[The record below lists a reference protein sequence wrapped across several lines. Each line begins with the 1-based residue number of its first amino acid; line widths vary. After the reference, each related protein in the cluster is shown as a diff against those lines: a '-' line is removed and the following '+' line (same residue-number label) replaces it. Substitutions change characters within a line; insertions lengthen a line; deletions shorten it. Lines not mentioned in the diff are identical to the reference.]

1 MLLVFLDFLFLPTDR
16 PLVLSPVSN
25 TWYELKIQNKNP
37 GFILESE
44 NEGGISLLHLQ
55 NRGIFKILGGGGGGG
70 GGGQCGT

>member
-25 TWYELKIQNKNP
+25 TWYELKMQNKNT

-44 NEGGISLLHLQ
+44 NEGGFNLFIYSKELLE
-55 NRGIFKILGGGGGGG
+55 NIILVINSKR
-70 GGGQCGT
+70 